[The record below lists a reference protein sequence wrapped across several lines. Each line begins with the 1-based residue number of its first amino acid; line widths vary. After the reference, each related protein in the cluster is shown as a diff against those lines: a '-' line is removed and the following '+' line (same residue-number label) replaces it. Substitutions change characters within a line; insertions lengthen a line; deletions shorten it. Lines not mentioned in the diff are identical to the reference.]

1 MLSMETWGPATRN
14 STPEGSEKRRASGAR
29 AGSQSTSAR
38 ARERELKRWWAK
50 QEALEGRKQREW

>member
-14 STPEGSEKRRASGAR
+14 STPEGSEKRRASGVR

-38 ARERELKRWWAK
+38 ARERVDKLWWIK
-50 QEALEGRKQREW
+50 QEALDERKQRE